1 MFIAANFL
9 VALGKILDII
19 LTIYMYIIIARALLS
34 WVNPDPYNP
43 IVSFLYRITEPVL
56 FQVRKR
62 LPAMGGLDLAPL
74 IVLLAIFFLQKF
86 VVVSLL
92 DMGYRLKL
100 TSGGL
105 P

>member
-9 VALGKILDII
+9 VTLGKMLDII
-19 LTIYMYIIIARALLS
+19 LTIYMYVIIARALVS

-56 FQVRKR
+56 GQVRKR
-62 LPAMGGLDLAPL
+62 LPVMGGLDLSPL
-74 IVLLAIFFLQKF
+74 VVLLVIFFLQKF

-92 DMGYRLKL
+92 DMGFRMKL
-100 TSGGL
+100 STGG
-105 P
+105 

>member
-1 MFIAANFL
+1 MFIAADFL
-9 VALGKILDII
+9 VAIGRLMDII
-19 LTIYMYIIIARALLS
+19 LTIYMYIIIARALIS

-56 FQVRKR
+56 GQVRKR
-62 LPAMGGLDLAPL
+62 LPGMGGLDLSPL
-74 IVLLAIFFLQKF
+74 LVLLAIFFLQKF

-100 TSGGL
+100 STGGL